1 MKKYSSNRNA
11 SCYIPATTKTDR
23 CALSEVNLAKKLTGN
38 NNHWHAL
45 QSSRPSSWLF
55 KMLFVAQQCWLLC
68 NNDCKSNQSD
78 SCSRSSSAMISVRA
92 ISKADHRGEKCYWFT
107 ELIIVTTATTDG
119 VLFQAGA
126 RFAQRKQNFGLF
138 GHFGFFV
145 ANLRTFWCAF
155 TRLNNAVVSQ
165 NWQISGILV
174 ERKKIL
180 KIQKIH
186 PLWCILLL
194 PLYQRMSL
202 SCPGLYKFCHPA
214 ILDGRIWS

>member
-1 MKKYSSNRNA
+1 MVALCQKSIWRRSY
-11 SCYIPATTKTDR
+11 PAIITTDTLCKVQDHQADCSKTY
-23 CALSEVNLAKKLTGN
+23 CCTTMLIVVQQ
-38 NNHWHAL
+38 WL
-45 QSSRPSSWLF
+45 QKQSKWF
-55 KMLFVAQQCWLLC
+55 LLQELISA
-68 NNDCKSNQSD
+68 DLGKSNQQ
-78 SCSRSSSAMISVRA
+78 RRPQRWKVLLVYRA
-92 ISKADHRGEKCYWFT
+92 DNCHHRHHRWWTFSKQVH
-107 ELIIVTTATTDG
+107 
-119 VLFQAGA
+119 VLRRENEILAH
-126 RFAQRKQNFGLF
+126 F
-138 GHFGFFV
+138 GHFGYFV